1 MRLGQNFL
9 RDPNLLDAIVRDAEL
24 APGEC
29 VLEVGV
35 GEGPLTERLARVAG
49 TVHAIE
55 LDRSL
60 EPRLAVL
67 SELPGVELLFGDALD
82 LDLAGLEPPPTAM
95 VSNLPYSVAVPVILR
110 TVAEL
115 PSLRRWTVMVQ
126 REIADRLI
134 AGPGSR
140 TYGAPSAILQRS
152 ARVWMVR
159 KVGREVFSPRPRVD
173 SAVIGIERTGPAPPA
188 EYVALVRAA
197 FSHRRKTLARSVETA
212 RPGSL
217 ESVREAL
224 AAEQLDESVRAEA
237 VSPEQFGRLADRI
250 GPLPG
255 E

>member
-9 RDPNLLDAIVRDAEL
+9 RDPNLLDAIVRDAGLE
-24 APGEC
+24 PGEC

-35 GEGPLTERLARVAG
+35 GEGPLTERLADVAG

-60 EPRLAVL
+60 EPRLAEVA
-67 SELPGVELLFGDALD
+67 SLPAVELLFGDALEVD
-82 LDLAGLEPPPTAM
+82 LGALDPPPTAM

-110 TVAEL
+110 TVTEL

-126 REIADRLI
+126 REIADRLV

-140 TYGAPSAILQRS
+140 TYGTPSAILQRS
-152 ARVWMVR
+152 ADVRLVR
-159 KVGREVFSPRPRVD
+159 KVGREVFRPRPRVD
-173 SAVIGIERTGPAPPA
+173 SAVIGIERTGPPA
-188 EYVALVRAA
+188 SPEYVSLVRAA

-217 ESVREAL
+217 GAVREAL
-224 AAEQLDESVRAEA
+224 AAEGLDESVRAEE
-237 VSPEQFGRLADRI
+237 VSPGQFGRLADRI

>member
-9 RDPNLLDAIVRDAEL
+9 RDPNLLDAIVRDAALE
-24 APGEC
+24 PGEC

-35 GEGPLTERLARVAG
+35 GEGPLTERLAEVAG

-60 EPRLAVL
+60 EPGLTRVAA
-67 SELPGVELLFGDALD
+67 LPGVELLFGDALEVD
-82 LDLAGLEPPPTAM
+82 LGALEPPPTAM
-95 VSNLPYSVAVPVILR
+95 VSNLPYSVAVPIILR

-115 PSLRRWTVMVQ
+115 PTLRRWTVMVQ

-152 ARVWMVR
+152 ADVRLVR
-159 KVGREVFSPRPRVD
+159 KVGREVFHPRPRVD
-173 SAVIGIERTGPAPPA
+173 SAVIGIERTAPPASA

-217 ESVREAL
+217 EAVREAL
-224 AAEQLDESVRAEA
+224 VAEGLDESVRAEE
-237 VSPEQFGRLADRI
+237 VSPGQFGHLADRI